1 MYKSMNECHGMMNKH
16 GKIDECESDNYNKY
30 NAILYNRKKCEQ
42 IAVVAVQ
49 QDLCSPR
56 GICN

>member
-1 MYKSMNECHGMMNKH
+1 MNECHGMMNKH
-16 GKIDECESDNYNKY
+16 GKIDECEIDNHNKY